1 MASQP
6 SARFRRF
13 FEMWYLQPGI
23 MEEDRFCP
31 RCTTPLEARNT
42 HGAERPV
49 CPACGTIIYYDPK
62 LVTTVVVE
70 DEGKVLMVR
79 RATEPG
85 LGLWSFPGGYVDRGE
100 VVERAAVREVL
111 EETGFRVN
119 IGGLVG
125 LFSEEGH
132 PVVLAAFHGWVV
144 DGRTAAGHEVLE
156 VGFFRLDQL
165 PPLAF
170 PRDVKV
176 LEAWRTLR
184 DNHG

>member
-1 MASQP
+1 M
-6 SARFRRF
+6 
-13 FEMWYLQPGI
+13 I
-23 MEEDRFCP
+23 EEDRFCP
-31 RCTTPLEARNT
+31 RCTAPLEVRNA
-42 HGAERPV
+42 HGTERPV
-49 CPACGTIIYYDPK
+49 CPHCGTIIYYDPK
-62 LVTTVVVE
+62 LVATVVIE
-70 DEGKVLMVR
+70 DAGKVLMVR

-100 VVERAAVREVL
+100 VVERAAAREVL
-111 EETGFRVN
+111 EETGFKVDIR
-119 IGGLVG
+119 GLVG
-125 LFSEEGH
+125 LFSEESH
-132 PVVLAAFHGWVV
+132 PVVLAAFHGRVV
-144 DGRTAAGHEVLE
+144 DGHVDAGHEVSE